1 MAKLRKFIWL
11 IIIIILL
18 GNFIL
23 AFNISQSF
31 IENTD
36 INLHIN
42 NKDISYE
49 SVEYEEDITKSFI
62 KNEDIANLDQL
73 EKISPI
79 IVKAK
84 VDDSAK
90 REIYEGTTL
99 TKVIIKEV
107 FKGDLNQ
114 DSMYVFEPFEW
125 YNEDNLSYLY
135 SLDGYKIMNED

>member
-42 NKDISYE
+42 NKDVSYE

-90 REIYEGTTL
+90 EKYM
-99 TKVIIKEV
+99 KE
-107 FKGDLNQ
+107 L
-114 DSMYVFEPFEW
+114 
-125 YNEDNLSYLY
+125 L
-135 SLDGYKIMNED
+135 

>member
-31 IENTD
+31 IEDTD

-62 KNEDIANLDQL
+62 KNEDIANLDRL

-114 DSMYVFEPFEW
+114 DSMYV
-125 YNEDNLSYLY
+125 
-135 SLDGYKIMNED
+135 IMRIIFLIYIL

>member
-42 NKDISYE
+42 NKDIS
-49 SVEYEEDITKSFI
+49 
-62 KNEDIANLDQL
+62 
-73 EKISPI
+73 
-79 IVKAK
+79 
-84 VDDSAK
+84 
-90 REIYEGTTL
+90 
-99 TKVIIKEV
+99 
-107 FKGDLNQ
+107 
-114 DSMYVFEPFEW
+114 
-125 YNEDNLSYLY
+125 
-135 SLDGYKIMNED
+135 

>member
-18 GNFIL
+18 GDFIL
-23 AFNISQSF
+23 AFNIRQSF
-31 IENTD
+31 IKDTD

-42 NKDISYE
+42 NKEISYE
-49 SVEYEEDITKSFI
+49 SVEYEDDMAKSFI
-62 KNEDIANLDQL
+62 KNEDIANLNQL

-79 IVKAK
+79 IVKVK

-107 FKGDLNQ
+107 FKGELNQ
-114 DSMYVFEPFEW
+114 DSMYVFEPFDC
-125 YNEDNLSYLY
+125 YNGDKLYYLY
-135 SLDGYKIMNED
+135 PSKEYK